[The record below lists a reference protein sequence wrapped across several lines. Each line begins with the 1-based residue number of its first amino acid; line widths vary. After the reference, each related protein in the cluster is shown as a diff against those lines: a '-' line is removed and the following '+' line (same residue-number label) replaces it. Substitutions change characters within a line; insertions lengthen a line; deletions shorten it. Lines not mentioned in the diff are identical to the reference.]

1 MNNKFLA
8 AWAVAALLAAA
19 GVAAQPTR
27 GIEELKP
34 GFFRAQNNQHYTV
47 FLVTS
52 EGIILSDPINTEF
65 AEWLRAELDRRFDVP
80 VRYVL
85 YSHHHWDHASGGAV
99 FADTAEFVGHDAMP
113 GKLALPA
120 SSTPLPAAA
129 AAADANRN
137 GRIERAEA
145 TGALADQFALHDA
158 DRDAALSGAEVVRG
172 PLNDVHAAE
181 RLFSGTTTVTLG
193 GKSVEMIHI
202 GPTHSEDMTVLRFPA
217 EDAVFLVDFVS
228 LKRLPFRTMAGV
240 DVDQLVAT
248 IEDVEQLDF
257 TMAVGGHGAVGDKS
271 DVAAH
276 RRYLT
281 ELKAA
286 VADGIARGQTLE
298 QMQNALTLDAYR
310 DWANYRE
317 WRTENIAG
325 MHAFLTARA
334 R

>member
-1 MNNKFLA
+1 MKMAILVTTVCAVLA
-8 AWAVAALLAAA
+8 ALGAS
-19 GVAAQPTR
+19 AQQAPTR
-27 GIEELKP
+27 NIEELKP

-52 EGIILSDPINTEF
+52 EGIILSDPISTEF
-65 AEWLRAELDRRFDVP
+65 ATWLRGELDRRFDVP

-99 FADTAEFVGHDAMP
+99 FADTAEFVGQRAMP
-113 GKLALPA
+113 AKLAMPPA
-120 SSTPLPAAA
+120 STALPAAA

-137 GRIERAEA
+137 GRIERGEA
-145 TGALADQFALHDA
+145 AGALADQFALSDA
-158 DRDAALSGAEVVRG
+158 DRDGALCGAEVVRG
-172 PLNDVHAAE
+172 PLNDVHPAE
-181 RLFSGTTTVTLG
+181 RLFDDRTTVTLA
-193 GKSVEMIHI
+193 GKTVEMIHI

-217 EDAVFLVDFVS
+217 EDAVFLVDFIS
-228 LKRLPFRTMAGV
+228 LKRLPFRTLGGV

-248 IEDVEQLDF
+248 IAEVERIDF
-257 TMAVGGHGAVGDKS
+257 TMAVGGHGSVGDKG

-281 ELKAA
+281 ELRAA
-286 VADGIARGQTLE
+286 VADGIAKGQTVE
-298 QMQNALTLDAYR
+298 QMQATLTFDAYS

-325 MHAFLTARA
+325 MHAILTAN
-334 R
+334 